1 MGGSRRKEGAGG
13 RERNVSLPRTGR
25 RATAKE
31 LERAVGMKAMPR
43 KKIRGNCLLS
53 LWEVG

>member
-31 LERAVGMKAMPR
+31 LERAVGMKAMLR